1 MTTHRSL
8 KVLTLGLAFT
18 MTALPA
24 VAGPVAVSYTC
35 QADTKFGHQHFSLRQ
50 GVGASAPA
58 VVKPGALFEIVV
70 QADAGSLPGEVKGF
84 KVKEVRDLS
93 LRVPIPTN
101 SRYVS
106 ATLSGGSGLGSSPS
120 VEATNG
126 VVTIKVAGPIPGGA
140 GYQLPSLTV
149 RLRAG
154 RSGAIE
160 TRLQGT
166 SFDNPGLN
174 LRATI
179 KWKFVTIKSAVAC
192 YPDPNTPLT
201 HTDIRPVSRL

>member
-1 MTTHRSL
+1 MATHCSWLRKSAL
-8 KVLTLGLAFT
+8 AGAVLGLVAW
-18 MTALPA
+18 PA

-58 VVKPGALFEIVV
+58 VVKPGATFDIVV
-70 QADAGSLPGEVKGF
+70 NADSGSLPGEVKGF

-93 LRVPIPTN
+93 LRVPVPAN
-101 SRYVS
+101 SSYVG
-106 ATLSGGSGLGSSPS
+106 AVLSGGSGLGSTPS
-120 VEATNG
+120 VEAANG
-126 VVTIKVAGPIPGGA
+126 TITLRVAGPIPGGA

-149 RLRAG
+149 RLKAG

-174 LRATI
+174 LQATI

-192 YPDPNTPLT
+192 YPDPNVPLT
-201 HTDIRPVSRL
+201 HTDIRAT

>member
-1 MTTHRSL
+1 LRKSSL
-8 KVLTLGLAFT
+8 AGVSLGLI
-18 MTALPA
+18 ALPA
-24 VAGPVAVSYTC
+24 VAGPAAVNYTC

-58 VVKPGALFEIVV
+58 IVKPGAVFEIVV
-70 QADAGSLPGEVKGF
+70 NADAGSLPGEVKGF

-93 LRVPIPTN
+93 LRVPIPAN
-101 SRYVS
+101 SSYVG
-106 ATLSGGSGLGSSPS
+106 AVLSGGSGLGSTPT
-120 VEATNG
+120 VEAANG
-126 VVTIKVAGPIPGGA
+126 VVTIKVSGPIPGGA

-149 RLRAG
+149 QLKAG
-154 RSGAIE
+154 RSGSIE
-160 TRLQGT
+160 ARLQGT

-174 LRATI
+174 LQATI

-201 HTDIRPVSRL
+201 NTEIRAT

>member
-1 MTTHRSL
+1 MTTLSNQLWKSVVLGSALSL
-8 KVLTLGLAFT
+8 LAGS
-18 MTALPA
+18 A
-24 VAGPVAVSYTC
+24 VAGPAALSYTC

-58 VVKPGALFEIVV
+58 VVQPGAVFDIVV
-70 QADAGSLPGEVKGF
+70 EANAGSLPGEVKGF

-93 LRVPIPTN
+93 LRVPVPAN
-101 SRYVS
+101 SSYVG
-106 ATLSGGSGLGSSPS
+106 ATLTGGSGLGSTPT
-120 VEATNG
+120 VEAANG
-126 VVTIKVAGPIPGGA
+126 VVTIKVSGPIPGGA
-140 GYQLPSLTV
+140 GYQLPRLIV
-149 RLRAG
+149 KLRAG

-160 TRLQGT
+160 TRLQGS

-174 LRATI
+174 LQATI

-201 HTDIRPVSRL
+201 HTDIRAT